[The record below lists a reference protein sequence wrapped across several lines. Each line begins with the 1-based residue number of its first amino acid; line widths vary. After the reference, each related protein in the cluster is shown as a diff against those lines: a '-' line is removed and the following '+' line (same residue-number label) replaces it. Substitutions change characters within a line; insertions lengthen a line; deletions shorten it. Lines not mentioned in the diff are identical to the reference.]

1 MKIIALANQKGGVG
15 KTTTAVNLAA
25 GVAEFGKQVL
35 LIDLDAQANA
45 SSAVGIEST
54 PECSVYPV
62 LLGERAL
69 SDQIRPTAHQRLSI
83 VPAEMA
89 MAGCEVELAS
99 DESRVTRLKR
109 VFMEWRSHKPPYD
122 YVFLDCPPSLGIM
135 MTNALAAA
143 DEVLIPLQCEYFAL
157 EGLAKIKGVIE
168 QIALATG
175 NRELKTEGIVFTMY
189 DARLRL
195 SQQVVSDVR
204 KYFPQEAYQTLIPR
218 SVRLGEAPSH
228 GETIFTFDGS
238 GIAAQSFRLLAREF
252 LDRHEGENG
261 KT

>member
-1 MKIIALANQKGGVG
+1 
-15 KTTTAVNLAA
+15 
-25 GVAEFGKQVL
+25 
-35 LIDLDAQANA
+35 
-45 SSAVGIEST
+45 
-54 PECSVYPV
+54 
-62 LLGERAL
+62 
-69 SDQIRPTAHQRLSI
+69 
-83 VPAEMA
+83 
-89 MAGCEVELAS
+89 
-99 DESRVTRLKR
+99 
-109 VFMEWRSHKPPYD
+109 MEWRSHKPPYD